1 MGAFSTRKDLAQK
14 IDLGVRYDAD
24 GRFVEQ
30 FKKKFA
36 EEEMFKINKVLFV
49 HN

>member
-1 MGAFSTRKDLAQK
+1 MGAFATRRDLAQQ
-14 IDLGVRYDAD
+14 IDLGVQYDAD
-24 GRFVEQ
+24 GWFVEQ
-30 FKKKFA
+30 FKKKFT